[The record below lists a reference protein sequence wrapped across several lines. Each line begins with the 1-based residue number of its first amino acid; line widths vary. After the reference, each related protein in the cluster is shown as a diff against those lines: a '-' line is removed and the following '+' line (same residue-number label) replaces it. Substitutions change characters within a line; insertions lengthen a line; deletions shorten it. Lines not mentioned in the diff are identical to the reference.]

1 MIKAIQEQQAKIELL
16 ESKLDALE
24 GIQNTYIW
32 FKEWVIQS
40 VISEVP
46 HLVVHPVFQI

>member
-24 GIQNTYIW
+24 GI
-32 FKEWVIQS
+32 
-40 VISEVP
+40 
-46 HLVVHPVFQI
+46 